1 MPTLEEVKKMVSD
14 LGKEVDTFGT
24 KKEINYLPQILSE
37 DEKIIYLTS
46 GLMNNNTW
54 LITCTNKR
62 VIFLDKG
69 MIYGLKQCETSL
81 EKINSI
87 EQKTGLIFGEISIW
101 DGSSKM
107 TIKNVMK
114 RTVKPFVDAVNKAI
128 ENKKNNSQGN
138 KTSQPVDFV
147 LQLEKLAELKNK
159 GIITEEEFQIKKKE
173 CLNL

>member
-14 LGKEVDTFGT
+14 LGKELDTFGT

-69 MIYGLKQCETSL
+69 MIYGLKQCETPL

-87 EQKTGLIFGEISIW
+87 EQKTGLIFGEMSIW
-101 DGSSKM
+101 DGASKM

-114 RTVKPFVDAVNKAI
+114 KTVKPFVDAVNKAI
-128 ENKKNNSQGN
+128 ENKKIIL
-138 KTSQPVDFV
+138 KTIKT
-147 LQLEKLAELKNK
+147 LNQLIL
-159 GIITEEEFQIKKKE
+159 F
-173 CLNL
+173 CS

>member
-24 KKEINYLPQILSE
+24 KKEINYLPQILSAN
-37 DEKIIYLTS
+37 EKIIYLTS

-69 MIYGLKQCETSL
+69 MIFGLKQCETPL

-114 RTVKPFVDAVNKAI
+114 RTVKPFVDAVNKAR
-128 ENKKNNSQGN
+128 ENKNNNENSS
-138 KTSQPVDFV
+138 SQPVDFV